1 MIFIFKLVDPLVAA
15 YLHISGK
22 ACGLRWG
29 LGRGTGRCGD
39 FAKTAAIWGRAK
51 VLGTLQVRVV
61 SMLQASWT
69 ARTAELQASDLLE
82 AEGMVRI
89 AQRLLQV
96 TLLL

>member
-1 MIFIFKLVDPLVAA
+1 
-15 YLHISGK
+15 
-22 ACGLRWG
+22 
-29 LGRGTGRCGD
+29 
-39 FAKTAAIWGRAK
+39 
-51 VLGTLQVRVV
+51 
-61 SMLQASWT
+61 MLQASWT